1 MLEPRQIR
9 ELTIKGLRGK
19 KKAQLD
25 KYLADIA
32 DFVEELIA
40 ENNSIKADNV
50 GLDDVDAFRQ
60 ARISELEEKNAA
72 LVLELTK
79 AQAVVNSCEQTQKEH
94 QALMDVLQKAAAPA
108 PQQATPSE
116 TLQRAEKQ
124 AEEILA
130 RARQQADLLVEQG
143 RKEYIS
149 NLRRAEDIISRK
161 AEDFQNRLRADVA
174 KWRAADSELREMK
187 AAMTKMAATMPD
199 GVDACLNKSVRQ
211 LWDSLGSAENK

>member
-25 KYLADIA
+25 QYLAQIA

-79 AQAVVNSCEQTQKEH
+79 AQAIVNSCEQTQKEH
-94 QALMDVLQKAAAPA
+94 QALMDVLQKAAVPAAPA
-108 PQQATPSE
+108 PGE
-116 TLQRAEKQ
+116 TVQKAEKQ

-149 NLRRAEDIISRK
+149 NLRRAEEIIARK

-174 KWRAADSELREMK
+174 RWRAADADLREMK
-187 AAMTKMAATMPD
+187 ATLTKMANAMPD

-211 LWDSLGSAENK
+211 LWDSLGSADKQ